1 MRGRSSFEYAVI
13 RVVPRVER
21 GEFIN
26 VGIVL
31 YCRARSF
38 LDARVALDD
47 ARLTA
52 LTPTA
57 DSAEILRYLAAFQR
71 ICRGDPD
78 AGPIGRLTQR
88 ERFHWLISPRST
100 VIQTSP
106 THAGLCDNPVA
117 MLDHLM
123 TTVVHVAAH

>member
-38 LDARVALDD
+38 LDARVALDEP
-47 ARLTA
+47 RLTA
-52 LTPTA
+52 LAPTLILAKFCATWRRFSASAGASQTRGQWGGSRSASGSTGWSRRAAPSYRPRPPTPGCAT
-57 DSAEILRYLAAFQR
+57 IPLRR
-71 ICRGDPD
+71 
-78 AGPIGRLTQR
+78 
-88 ERFHWLISPRST
+88 WS
-100 VIQTSP
+100 V
-106 THAGLCDNPVA
+106 
-117 MLDHLM
+117 
-123 TTVVHVAAH
+123 

>member
-38 LDARVALDD
+38 LDVRVALDEP
-47 ARLTA
+47 RLTA
-52 LTPTA
+52 LAPTA
-57 DSAEILRYLAAFQR
+57 DPGEIMRYLAAFQR
-71 ICRGDPD
+71 ICRGEPD

-88 ERFHWLISPRST
+88 ERFHWLVSPRST

-106 THAGLCDNPVA
+106 AHAGLCDNPA
-117 MLDHLM
+117 MMLEHLM
-123 TTVVHVAAH
+123 ATVVHQAAQ

>member
-21 GEFIN
+21 GEFVN
-26 VGIVL
+26 AGIVL

-38 LDARVALDD
+38 LDTQLALDVAQLHTLSPETD
-47 ARLTA
+47 A
-52 LTPTA
+52 
-57 DSAEILRYLAAFQR
+57 AEVARYLDAFQR
-71 ICRGDPD
+71 ICRGEPE
-78 AGPIGRLTQR
+78 AGPIAMLTQR

-106 THAGLCDNPVA
+106 THAGLC
-117 MLDHLM
+117 LDPAATLERLLA
-123 TTVVHVAAH
+123 TVVRYAVE